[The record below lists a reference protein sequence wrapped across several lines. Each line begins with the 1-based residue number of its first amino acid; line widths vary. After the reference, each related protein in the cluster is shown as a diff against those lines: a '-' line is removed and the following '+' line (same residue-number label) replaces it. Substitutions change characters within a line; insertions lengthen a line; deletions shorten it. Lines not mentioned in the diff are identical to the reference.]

1 MVDLVDL
8 IEPLGIQDFQDVID
22 VMGVPEPDEM
32 FPCYNIPRWEAETMS
47 FRIAYTDITQL
58 KVDAIVNPTDRFYSG
73 GGGVDRL
80 IHGLCGPR
88 LREATDA
95 LPLLHLGDAKATPG
109 FALPCKYII
118 HTSGPRWKESHFLEV
133 SLLGSCYRN
142 SVQLAYNLGCRSIA
156 FPLISSRGK
165 HFPKEQAL
173 TTAVNAILECLD
185 EYPDMEI
192 ILAIYG
198 KWAENMPASFFE
210 RLTEYIYN
218 TYLPEEQSEEEQPE
232 EEQLEEEYCL
242 QDSMLMAAEET
253 IRIGEVEKKGR
264 SIIRDLMD
272 NPTQKNLDKVEL
284 DESFAQMLNRLIKER
299 KTRTNDLLNAVGL
312 SGAGISKIRNGK
324 TNPSKLT
331 VFALA
336 IFFHLS
342 IEETEEM
349 LMKAGYAFNPS
360 SMQDIIVSGL
370 IREGIY
376 DRYQIDDL
384 LYALDLQVLPGA
396 VI

>member
-1 MVDLVDL
+1 M
-8 IEPLGIQDFQDVID
+8 ERSEHG
-22 VMGVPEPDEM
+22 EM
-32 FPCYNIPRWEAETMS
+32 ETMS
-47 FRIAYTDITQL
+47 FRIVYTDITQL

-80 IHGLCGPR
+80 IHIMCGAP
-88 LREATDA
+88 LNIATA
-95 LPLLHLGDAKATPG
+95 ELPDLHLGEAKATPG

-118 HTSGPRWKESHFLEV
+118 HTSGPKWRESHFLEI

-173 TTAVNAILECLD
+173 TTAINAILECVD
-185 EYPDMEI
+185 EYPDMDI
-192 ILAIYG
+192 ILTIYG
-198 KWAENMPASFFE
+198 KWAENIPASFFE
-210 RLTEYIYN
+210 RLTEYLYA
-218 TYLPEEQSEEEQPE
+218 TYEPDEIQIEGD
-232 EEQLEEEYCL
+232 EEYC
-242 QDSMLMAAEET
+242 QYGMVAEET
-253 IRIGEVEKKGR
+253 VTCGDLEESGR
-264 SIIRDLMD
+264 SFIKDLLD
-272 NPTQKNLDKVEL
+272 NPTQKNLDKVEV
-284 DESFAQMLNRLIKER
+284 DENFAEMLNRLIEER
-299 KTRTNDLLNAVGL
+299 QTKTNDILDALDISAAAL
-312 SGAGISKIRNGK
+312 SKLRNGK
-324 TNPSKLT
+324 NNPSKLT

-336 IFFHLS
+336 IFFRLS
-342 IEETEEM
+342 IEETKDM

-396 VI
+396 VV